1 MRCLGVEIQRIR
13 SVRLDQ
19 NDFNFFES
27 NKGLKPLDKFIYLT
41 EKYAKSMYDLIDED
55 YSEGINTRD
64 IFKSQ
69 YPLLFIAN
77 YVNKTR
83 RDVELIMILFDYG
96 DTEQNIMT
104 AKLLVTYN
112 HVGNVLRTEICTLRN
127 SPSLRL
133 LNTKN

>member
-1 MRCLGVEIQRIR
+1 MRCLGIEIQRIR
-13 SVRLDQ
+13 SVRLDF

-27 NKGLKPLDKFIYLT
+27 NKGLKSLDKFIYLT
-41 EKYAKSMYDLIDED
+41 KKYAKSMYDLIDED
-55 YSEGINTRD
+55 YSEEINKRD
-64 IFKSQ
+64 IYKC

-104 AKLLVTYN
+104 AKLLVKYD
-112 HVGNVLRTEICTLRN
+112 HAGNVLRTEICTLRN